1 MEFLNRS
8 DLILLAKKIAVGIL
22 VTLIPFLILFWGL
35 RLTQHLL
42 NRTPQSTH
50 ASHP

>member
-1 MEFLNRS
+1 MTRS

-35 RLTQHLL
+35 RLTQTLL
-42 NRTPQSTH
+42 SPSPPTPVVNH
-50 ASHP
+50 HP

>member
-1 MEFLNRS
+1 MTQS

-35 RLTQHLL
+35 RLTQTLL
-42 NRTPQSTH
+42 TPSPQNTPVQ
-50 ASHP
+50 HP